1 MNVQATTYADML
13 RPAAKRAALAYDALL
28 IAGGSLLIAL
38 SAQIAVRLPFS
49 PVPITA
55 QTLVVLLLG
64 ALLGRR
70 RAALTVLAYIA
81 QGLAGLP
88 VFAGGASGLA
98 YLLGPT
104 GGYLVGFAA
113 AAWAT
118 GWLAEYG
125 WDRHVFSAAL
135 AMLIGNVVIYAL
147 GLAWLSLYVG
157 DAALTLGLLPFV
169 AGDLLKIALAA
180 AVLPAGWKL
189 MKRS

>member
-1 MNVQATTYADML
+1 MNVQAATYADML

-55 QTLVVLLLG
+55 QTLTVLLLG

-88 VFAGGASGLA
+88 VFAGGAAGLA

-104 GGYLVGFAA
+104 GGYLVGFVA
-113 AAWAT
+113 AAWTT
-118 GWLAEYG
+118 GWLAERG
-125 WDRHVFSAAL
+125 WDRRILSTAL
-135 AMLIGNVVIYAL
+135 AMLIGNVVLYAF

-157 DAALTLGLLPFV
+157 GAALTLGLLPFL

-180 AVLPAGWKL
+180 AALPAGWKAL
-189 MKRS
+189 RQK